1 MCHGFTMKTHDTC
14 LCVTGF
20 LMECSEPVTHFLNA
34 NPRPSL
40 TPYPYIL
47 VLIWATAATLLV
59 NIDNAKTTY
68 FMLYKILVLF
78 HHKPM
83 THIYVSWVH
92 YENPWHMPVCHGFP
106 YGSSEPVTHFFCQ
119 CKSKT
124 VFDLSPYLG
133 YYLTYSRRASCE
145 NFNRLSTVHEHYRQI
160 IRQQT
165 DFPIIKPRHTMCHGF
180 TGFLMKAANPWHTF

>member
-59 NIDNAKTTY
+59 NIDNTKTTY

-92 YENPWHMPVCHGFP
+92 DENPWHMPVCHVFP
-106 YGSSEPVTHFFCQ
+106 YGMQRTSDTLLK
-119 CKSKT
+119 CKPKP
-124 VFDLSPYLG
+124 VFDPLPLYFG
-133 YYLTYSRRASCE
+133 YYLSDSCHAS
-145 NFNRLSTVHEHYRQI
+145 LKYR
-160 IRQQT
+160 
-165 DFPIIKPRHTMCHGF
+165 
-180 TGFLMKAANPWHTF
+180 